1 MCISGVL
8 PVFERSPNFPAK
20 LLLYTTGMMDMYI
33 FGDEVASDIRPLY
46 HKNQGSASEPS
57 LSLVTVTYRPGLH
70 LRENA
75 LTHSS
80 CHPEMDLIP
89 SCPSKRDGKSDT
101 SASRVVTMDAEATR
115 AAEAY
120 KSACQPRSD
129 PTELGRGWP
138 GNCQSMQKTAI
149 GIGPATVRK
158 SLAF

>member
-1 MCISGVL
+1 MYISGVV
-8 PVFERSPNFPAK
+8 PVFERSPNLSAK

-33 FGDEVASDIRPLY
+33 FGDEVASDIRTLY

-89 SCPSKRDGKSDT
+89 SCPSKRDGQRDT
-101 SASRVVTMDAEATR
+101 SASRVVAMDGEATR
-115 AAEAY
+115 AAEPF

-129 PTELGRGWP
+129 RTESGRSRP
-138 GNCQSMQKTAI
+138 GDCQSMHKTAI
-149 GIGPATVRK
+149 GISSATVRK